1 MSKVYIPSKGA
12 EDWKPFLAEPEKQ
25 WRRGYSA
32 RTLAHCWHDSDGIP
46 NHVEKVLC
54 QATELTGLEAL
65 IVIPEHQ
72 VPLPGGARPSQND
85 IWVLGRTEND
95 LVSIAVEGKVSE
107 PFGPTI
113 GEWGRNS
120 SDGKNKRYNFLC
132 SMLGL
137 HSELPEDIRYQ
148 LLHRTASA
156 IIEAKRFHA
165 NHAVMLVH
173 SFGSNDEWFEDYKCF
188 MSLFG
193 ASAALNRIVSVGKR
207 SGVWLHFAWVRG
219 EKQYLN
225 A

>member
-1 MSKVYIPSKGA
+1 MNRVYIPSKNA
-12 EDWKPFLAEPEKQ
+12 EDWKQFLADPEKQ

-32 RTLAHCWHDSDGIP
+32 RTLANCWQDADGIP

-54 QATELTGLEAL
+54 KAAELAGLEAL

-72 VPLPGGARPSQND
+72 VSLPGGAKPSQND
-85 IWVLGRTEND
+85 IWVLGRTEKD

-113 GEWGRNS
+113 GEWAPNS
-120 SDGKNKRYNFLC
+120 SDGKMERYDFLC
-132 SMLGL
+132 SILSL
-137 HSELPEDIRYQ
+137 QTELPENIRYQ

-173 SFGSNDEWFEDYKCF
+173 SFSLSNEWFADYECF
-188 MSLFG
+188 VSLFG
-193 ASAALNRIVSVGKR
+193 ASATIDETVSVGRR
-207 SGVWLHFAWVRG
+207 SGVWLHFAWVKG
-219 EKQYLN
+219 EEHYLD